1 MTVLVKFVN
10 ISGLCECKYGEG
22 EGNAAMRYSGST
34 RSLCGVYI
42 NILALKEKNNN
53 KRRISVSHFNDHCLN
68 MSVQLRAGYWWEK

>member
-1 MTVLVKFVN
+1 MWLWCNNVTVLVKFVN

-42 NILALKEKNNN
+42 NILALKEK
-53 KRRISVSHFNDHCLN
+53 KIIKEEFL
-68 MSVQLRAGYWWEK
+68 